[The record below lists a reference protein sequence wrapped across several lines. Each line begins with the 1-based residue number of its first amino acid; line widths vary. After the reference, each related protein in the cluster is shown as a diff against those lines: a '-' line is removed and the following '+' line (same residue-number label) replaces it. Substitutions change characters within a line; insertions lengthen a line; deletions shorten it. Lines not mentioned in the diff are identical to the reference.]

1 MRGWDLKHFKPNEF
15 NCPEK
20 MDHWFLRQLD
30 QFRDIVL
37 KDYQFKIT
45 ASYATTGHSEDSYH
59 YKGQAVDG
67 YITVLGGIRL
77 SAVEQFIL
85 AMRSPFHG
93 IGIYTWSPNGAFLH
107 LDCRPTFER
116 KIWVCEKP
124 GEYRNLN
131 ASFLEQ
137 ISSI

>member
-1 MRGWDLKHFKPNEF
+1 VKGWDLKHFKPAEF
-15 NCPEK
+15 KSPEK

-30 QFRDIVL
+30 QWRDITL
-37 KDYQFKIT
+37 KSCNFTIT
-45 ASYATTGHSEDSYH
+45 ESYAKDGHSEDSYH

-67 YITVLGGIRL
+67 YISFQGKRL
-77 SAVEQFIL
+77 STVEQFIL

-93 IGIYTWSPNGAFLH
+93 IGIYTWSPNGCFLH

-116 KIWVCEKP
+116 KIWVCEKK
-124 GEYRNLN
+124 GTYENLN
-131 ASFLEQ
+131 ASFLGQ